1 MIIVSDCNMIN
12 SEFEEDVSKVWD
24 IAVFLQMIAAF
35 SNDINFHEYSEL
47 MIEFYDIVKKSNEED
62 VKKKLPIFAK
72 KFNEIFEPM
81 RLKYPLK
88 RDYREIA
95 ENWNDRCKID
105 KEIFSNGIMIG
116 WLEEQIDLSNY
127 YKYDF
132 TPYHFK
138 IGLVIHKGRGEI
150 EENFLL
156 QDSFICLV
164 KAKKQLIILQNFA
177 QRQKV
182 KLKSLTKKEF
192 DKETLDSLNTIKYE
206 VSFFSRLAIISF
218 FSFFECFINSIG
230 FDYFY
235 RNKDKLP
242 NNEIE
247 ILQGS
252 KNGRFLNLKDKI
264 EKYQKII
271 RNDSVAQIILSDKK
285 QMREPFKSLFENY
298 EELRNASVH
307 FSPAKSK
314 IWLKPHDWCDKAEDL
329 SKLVIDAANE
339 IWKCCHET
347 DKGPDY
353 LGRLEYNRLYRLAEL
368 RENEIRNIEKS
379 L

>member
-1 MIIVSDCNMIN
+1 MTGVLNVQVTD
-12 SEFEEDVSKVWD
+12 SEIEDKLRRVWD

-35 SNDINFHEYSEL
+35 SNDINFNEYSRL
-47 MIEFYDIVKKSNEED
+47 MTEFHDIIKNSNEE
-62 VKKKLPIFAK
+62 VLKKEFPVFENM
-72 KFNEIFEPM
+72 FNEIFEQM

-88 RDYREIA
+88 RDYQEIA
-95 ENWNDRCKID
+95 KDWNDRCKKD
-105 KEIFSNGIMIG
+105 KEVFSNGIMIG
-116 WLEEQIDLSNY
+116 WLEEQVDLSNY

-138 IGLVIHKGRGEI
+138 IGLVMHKGRGEI

-164 KAKKQLIILQNFA
+164 RAKKQLIILEKYS
-177 QRQKV
+177 QRQKIHH
-182 KLKSLTKKEF
+182 KTLGKKEF
-192 DKETLDSLNTIKYE
+192 DKDTLDSLNTIKYE
-206 VSFFSRLAIISF
+206 VALFSRLAIISF
-218 FSFFECFINSIG
+218 FSFFECFVNSIG
-230 FDYFY
+230 FDFFY

-242 NNEIE
+242 DHELE
-247 ILQGS
+247 ILQGCR
-252 KNGRFLNLKDKI
+252 NGTYLNLKDKI

-271 RNDSVAQIILSDKK
+271 RNDRVAKIILSDKK

-298 EELRNASVH
+298 AELRNASVH
-307 FSPAKSK
+307 FSPAKSR

-329 SKLVIDAANE
+329 SKLVVEAAND
-339 IWKCCHET
+339 IWKCCHHT

-368 RENEIRNIEKS
+368 REDEMNNMENS